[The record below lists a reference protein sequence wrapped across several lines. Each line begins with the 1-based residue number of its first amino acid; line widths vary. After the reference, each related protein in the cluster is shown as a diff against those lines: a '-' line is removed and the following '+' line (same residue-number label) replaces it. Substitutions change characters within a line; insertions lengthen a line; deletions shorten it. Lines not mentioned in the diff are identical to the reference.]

1 MASTGGESLL
11 VEGACLQLHTVEGQV
26 GLSLCNGCGD
36 AGYLLGGVMTMVM
49 PVSWVLENETVYAYT
64 RSP

>member
-1 MASTGGESLL
+1 MVAVMPATSW
-11 VEGACLQLHTVEGQV
+11 GA
-26 GLSLCNGCGD
+26 
-36 AGYLLGGVMTMVM
+36 VMTMVM